1 MNAYSA
7 DFVHGLEALSQSLSQ
22 VLAKLDGNAPSN
34 WDDMTGTAI
43 MIPDQGSHARQTP
56 WPATRP
62 PLPDPRLIRRII
74 RQRQLRSRF
83 FADELF
89 ADPVWDMLLDLTAA
103 TAEHRR
109 IWEIE
114 KRAQAAAFAAVKP
127 GVPCEEID
135 AVALHDAA
143 GSAAVARLDDER
155 DGDAES
161 RLRESALL
169 IRAERCDAAR
179 DVAILRRRR
188 ALDTDGAYRR

>member
-1 MNAYSA
+1 VNAYSA

-83 FADELF
+83 FAAELF

-109 IWEIE
+109 ISVTSLCL
-114 KRAQAAAFAAVKP
+114 AS
-127 GVPCEEID
+127 GVPPTT
-135 AVALHDAA
+135 ALRWISVLENAGLVERQHD
-143 GSAAVARLDDER
+143 STDK
-155 DGDAES
+155 
-161 RLRESALL
+161 
-169 IRAERCDAAR
+169 
-179 DVAILRRRR
+179 RR
-188 ALDTDGAYRR
+188 AFITLSDTAISQIARYFETIGPNASSAV